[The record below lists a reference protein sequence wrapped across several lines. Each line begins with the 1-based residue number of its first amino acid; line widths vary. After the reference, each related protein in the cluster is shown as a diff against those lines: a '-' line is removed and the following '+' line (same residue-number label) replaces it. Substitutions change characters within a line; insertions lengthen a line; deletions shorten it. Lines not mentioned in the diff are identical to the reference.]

1 MYNAI
6 STLYPEFKT
15 KEIKSTN
22 TALTKISKGVGGV
35 LGAITGM
42 VAKPVAKVATS
53 IEEKKE
59 ELYEQRISKE
69 TKSKWELVKQRAS

>member
-1 MYNAI
+1 M
-6 STLYPEFKT
+6 
-15 KEIKSTN
+15 
-22 TALTKISKGVGGV
+22 
-35 LGAITGM
+35 GAITGM

-59 ELYEQRISKE
+59 EIYEQRISKE